1 MTDWS
6 STVELAGCDPN
17 WKDNISSLLD
27 DIEWSIEIRP
37 IVEKIRNGQRLDLTD
52 GILLY
57 NHTDLFEIGLLHFL
71 YYSSNI

>member
-52 GILLY
+52 EFYCIIIRIYLKLDY
-57 NHTDLFEIGLLHFL
+57 
-71 YYSSNI
+71 